1 MLEFAEDVLREIR
14 KLRENSQE
22 IVLSGT
28 ITGLEQYRFLM
39 GRLEGL
45 RLIEDAVKELNKR
58 YTSRDF

>member
-45 RLIEDAVKELNKR
+45 RLIEDAVKDLNKR
-58 YTSRDF
+58 YMSKDF